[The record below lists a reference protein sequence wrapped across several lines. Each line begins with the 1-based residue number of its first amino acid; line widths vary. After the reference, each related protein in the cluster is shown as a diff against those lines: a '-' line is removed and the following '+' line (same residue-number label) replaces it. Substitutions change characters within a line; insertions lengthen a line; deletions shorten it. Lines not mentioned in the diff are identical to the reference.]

1 MWIKHYIQAALM
13 FVVLQGER
21 CVLLLEGVLRMND
34 DKRLW
39 RKRLGDIGEALV
51 MRYLTL
57 CGWHLLRTKFR
68 IGRSSEIDLVMRNP
82 DGVTVFI
89 EVKTRAL
96 SQINNQDW
104 YESVSHTL
112 NWRKQKKILSAA
124 RSYKV
129 ETADHSSEYR
139 FDVVMLGLSSSLAA
153 QLVRTVGESDV
164 LHETE
169 CINIEASKMFAA
181 KESEQVS
188 LIHCESVFV
197 TNF

>member
-1 MWIKHYIQAALM
+1 
-13 FVVLQGER
+13 
-21 CVLLLEGVLRMND
+21 MND
-34 DKRLW
+34 EKRLW

-51 MRYLTL
+51 MRYLMH
-57 CGWHLLRTKFR
+57 CGWQLLRTKFR

-89 EVKTRAL
+89 EVKTRTL

-129 ETADHSSEYR
+129 ETADHSSDFR
-139 FDVVMLGLSSSLAA
+139 FDVVMLGLSYSLAKE
-153 QLVRTVGESDV
+153 LVHTVGKLDLLYESD
-164 LHETE
+164 
-169 CINIEASKMFAA
+169 CISRLVSKMFAA
-181 KESEQVS
+181 EASEQVC

>member
-1 MWIKHYIQAALM
+1 M

-21 CVLLLEGVLRMND
+21 CVLLLEGVRRMND

-51 MRYLTL
+51 MRYLMH

-96 SQINNQDW
+96 SQINNHDW

-112 NWRKQKKILSAA
+112 NWRKQRKILSAA
-124 RSYKV
+124 RAYKV

-139 FDVVMLGLSSSLAA
+139 FDVVMLGLSSSLAGE
-153 QLVRTVGESDV
+153 LVRTVGESD
-164 LHETE
+164 LLQESE
-169 CINIEASKMFAA
+169 CINTEASKMFAST
-181 KESEQVS
+181 EYEQVT

>member
-21 CVLLLEGVLRMND
+21 CVLLLEGVRRMND
-34 DKRLW
+34 EKRLW

-51 MRYLTL
+51 MRYLTQ
-57 CGWHLLRTKFR
+57 CGWHLLRSKFR

-82 DGVTVFI
+82 EGVTVFI

-96 SQINNQDW
+96 AQINNQDW
-104 YESVSHTL
+104 YESVSQTL

-139 FDVVMLGLSSSLAA
+139 FDVIMLGLSSTLAKE
-153 QLVRTVGESDV
+153 LVHTVGKLDLSYESD
-164 LHETE
+164 
-169 CINIEASKMFAA
+169 CINRQVSKMFVAEA
-181 KESEQVS
+181 SEHVC